1 MTDRRTFL
9 KQAGVFAASLPLG
22 AALLPQAVAANAT
35 NDPWTGLKQ
44 LFNQDPD
51 YLHFSNFLVA
61 THPKPV
67 REAIERYRAQ
77 IDRNPGLAMDWDLQE
92 AWKREG
98 QVREWA
104 GRYLKA
110 APAQIALTSSTSEGL
125 AMIYGGIKVRPGQEI
140 LTTVHEHYA
149 TEYSLDFRVRKEQTQ
164 VRKIRLFDNANRV
177 SIDEVL
183 GNIQRNIRPNTRV
196 LGMTWVQ
203 SGSGVKLPIGEIGK
217 LVEEHNRN
225 RDAKDRLLYVVDGVH
240 GFGVENLD
248 FPDMHCDFFIAG
260 THKWMFGPRGTGLV
274 CARDPQN
281 NYVTPMVPTFS
292 EDKDFATSMT
302 PGGYH
307 AFEHRWAAD
316 EAFKLHLQLGKA
328 PVQARIHALNTEL
341 KEQLLARP
349 RIELVTPHSP
359 ELSAGFTFFRVK
371 GQDSDAVAAYM
382 MKNRVVIDAVD
393 RDVGPVI
400 RTAPGLLNS
409 SAEIQ
414 RFMTLLGQRV

>member
-22 AALLPQAVAANAT
+22 AALLPQAIAAPAS
-35 NDPWTGLKQ
+35 NDPWTGFKQ

-77 IDRNPGLAMDWDLQE
+77 IDRNPGLAMDWGLQE
-92 AWKREG
+92 TWKREG

-110 APAQIALTSSTSEGL
+110 TPAQIALTGSTSEGL
-125 AMIYGGIKVRPGQEI
+125 AMIYGGIKVRPDQEI

-149 TEYSLDFRVRKEQTQ
+149 TEFSLDFRVRKEQTQ
-164 VRKIRLFDNANRV
+164 VRKISLFKNANQV
-177 SIDEVL
+177 SEDEVL

-225 RDAKDRLLYVVDGVH
+225 RDDRDRILYVVDGVH

-248 FPDMHCDFFIAG
+248 FPDMRCDFFIAG

-281 NYVTPMVPTFS
+281 QYVTPMVPTFS
-292 EDKDFATSMT
+292 EDKDFATTMT

-328 PVQARIHALNTEL
+328 QVQARIHALNTEL
-341 KEQLLARP
+341 KDQLLADP
-349 RIELVTPHSP
+349 RIELVTPRSP

-371 GQDSDAVAAYM
+371 GQDSDAVADYM

-400 RTAPGLLNS
+400 RTSPGLLNS
-409 SAEIQ
+409 SDEIQ